1 MTEIVFEQSQVVR
14 CGTCEKAFTFT
25 IELTNAH
32 FEKELWLEVDCHHC
46 NAPLAM
52 NLEPYL
58 VANTVV
64 FKRAKSA
71 NAGQLTLDL
80 PDEVLAT
87 KR

>member
-1 MTEIVFEQSQVVR
+1 MTEIVFKQEQAVR
-14 CGTCEKAFTFT
+14 CGACDEVFTFT

-32 FEKELWLEVDCHHC
+32 FEKELWLKVDCHHC
-46 NAPLAM
+46 KAPLTM

-64 FKRAKSA
+64 FKGAPSA

-80 PDEVLAT
+80 PDEVLA
-87 KR
+87 KPK